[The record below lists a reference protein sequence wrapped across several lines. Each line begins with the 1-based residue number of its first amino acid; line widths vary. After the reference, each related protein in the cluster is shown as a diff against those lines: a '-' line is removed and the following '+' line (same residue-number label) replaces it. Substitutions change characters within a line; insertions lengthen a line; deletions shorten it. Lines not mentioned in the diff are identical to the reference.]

1 MDFTIRPT
9 TRTEDLYSYNQSQ
22 QLSSQTGCIGHL
34 CADMHTDQNTFLTTW
49 FSRRTMFED
58 DAFRNEMYDVIKA
71 LRFDAKYDSAL
82 KHRHSLLKYC
92 QAHPDARMNTAENDY
107 GFRVDTKDHSY
118 ILRLNPDSKDHNLY
132 CYCYEKDS
140 LDRHMQEAEQ
150 GIRFIDSSYNEQFR
164 LPDGGKIR
172 ITSPDGKQQDLTCR
186 YIDPYHLEVGNSSF
200 NLFHICEFAER
211 MERSGNTIAPLD
223 FMPGSEHEQQYQIYQ
238 LKPGPKARNLM
249 FADMETAKKISGR
262 EIDFGA
268 YELVYQDK
276 LPQGV
281 WLDDLYAKFNLDK
294 PKDFYGHSLSVSD
307 IIVIMK
313 GGMEKAYYVDSIGF
327 KQIPCPKGRDMQ
339 IRKELVEKERPSVRS
354 ALQGKKDFAR
364 KSIDKALDAA
374 AGKRRQTVLE

>member
-1 MDFTIRPT
+1 
-9 TRTEDLYSYNQSQ
+9 
-22 QLSSQTGCIGHL
+22 
-34 CADMHTDQNTFLTTW
+34 
-49 FSRRTMFED
+49 
-58 DAFRNEMYDVIKA
+58 
-71 LRFDAKYDSAL
+71 
-82 KHRHSLLKYC
+82 
-92 QAHPDARMNTAENDY
+92 
-107 GFRVDTKDHSY
+107 
-118 ILRLNPDSKDHNLY
+118 
-132 CYCYEKDS
+132 
-140 LDRHMQEAEQ
+140 
-150 GIRFIDSSYNEQFR
+150 
-164 LPDGGKIR
+164 
-172 ITSPDGKQQDLTCR
+172 
-186 YIDPYHLEVGNSSF
+186 
-200 NLFHICEFAER
+200 
-211 MERSGNTIAPLD
+211 
-223 FMPGSEHEQQYQIYQ
+223 MPGSEHEQQYQIYQ
-238 LKPGPKARNLM
+238 LKPGPQARNLM
-249 FADMETAKKISGR
+249 FVDMETAKKISGR

-374 AGKRRQTVLE
+374 AGKRRQTMLE